1 MNPYPFAP
9 LNHLTVPFS
18 LTAKTPFASVRM
30 KSPLCLLTRREKGC
44 CSAGFYRNGKRL
56 LKRSLPQLCRVPQP
70 FRFRSSHH
78 TTPTQESPEI
88 PVGATDNIQELRW
101 L

>member
-44 CSAGFYRNGKRL
+44 CSAGFYCNEKRL
-56 LKRSLPQLCRVPQP
+56 LKRSSAASRNHRVLAVLT
-70 FRFRSSHH
+70 H
-78 TTPTQESPEI
+78 TTPTRKP
-88 PVGATDNIQELRW
+88 PVILVGGTHNIQELRS